1 MLDSKLKLLTEYNLG
16 GPQSELFMLKLQQKT
31 GWSKDFSLGAID
43 EYKRFIY
50 LTAVSKSALTP
61 SVIVDEV
68 WHLHLTLF

>member
-43 EYKRFIY
+43 
-50 LTAVSKSALTP
+50 
-61 SVIVDEV
+61 
-68 WHLHLTLF
+68 